1 MTCPHCL
8 RLSAKVEVQR
18 QQIRDLQLAL
28 GLRAE
33 NGALGALGAMMDALG
48 VTPSEALILTV
59 LAAHRGRH
67 CAIAKI
73 SEQTS
78 CPTGDNVRVH
88 VMRLR
93 KKFGAEFIRTVYGA
107 GYALGESGLG
117 IVDSAM
123 RVDCT

>member
-8 RLSAKVEVQR
+8 RLSAKVEAQR

-33 NGALGALGAMMDALG
+33 NGALGAMMDALG
-48 VTPSEALILTV
+48 VTPTETLILAV
-59 LAAHRGRH
+59 LRAARGRYV
-67 CAIAKI
+67 AA
-73 SEQTS
+73 SAVVDMTS
-78 CPTGDNVRVH
+78 VPDDLNLRSH
-88 VMRLR
+88 VFRLR
-93 KKFGAEFIRTVYGA
+93 SKLGREAVLSAYGR
-107 GYALGESGLG
+107 GYALSESGLG